1 MTDRPGEERSQL
13 CPAELIG
20 GRQTVDETRAVPGPR
35 SGDDKFAAMPTPR
48 EDKTSDSNKFH
59 SAWIGLDAKL
69 TAPQAAADQTV
80 VDDPARLTVPNRSQ
94 LISSSWKHPTLV

>member
-1 MTDRPGEERSQL
+1 MKPVL
-13 CPAELIG
+13 CLVRE
-20 GRQTVDETRAVPGPR
+20 VETISSRLCR
-35 SGDDKFAAMPTPR
+35 R

>member
-1 MTDRPGEERSQL
+1 MKPVL
-13 CPAELIG
+13 CLVRE
-20 GRQTVDETRAVPGPR
+20 VETINSRR
-35 SGDDKFAAMPTPR
+35 CRRRR
-48 EDKTSDSNKFH
+48 EDKMSDSNKFH

-69 TAPQAAADQTV
+69 TAPQAAADQIV